1 MNDEIDKER
10 MPMGEQKVIVQPEFE
25 SQKNTPELELKL
37 EPQLVDYDTVKCFL
51 PEKWEMPRKGKL
63 LYHDEEVQSV
73 LKLLTFQL
81 GVEKSLDQI
90 PRSLIEEYL
99 SQSKS
104 NANNQLSQV
113 VASLSIPENEV
124 INSNLNE
131 EDTPD
136 LLNEVLT
143 IAQAK
148 MSKPSFETWLANL
161 KGYKEMDKDTLIIL
175 ADNEFQRDWVETRY
189 SNFIKDILEGITGR
203 RFTLTV
209 DVKSANGVG
218 VFK

>member
-1 MNDEIDKER
+1 
-10 MPMGEQKVIVQPEFE
+10 
-25 SQKNTPELELKL
+25 
-37 EPQLVDYDTVKCFL
+37 
-51 PEKWEMPRKGKL
+51 
-63 LYHDEEVQSV
+63 
-73 LKLLTFQL
+73 
-81 GVEKSLDQI
+81 
-90 PRSLIEEYL
+90 
-99 SQSKS
+99 
-104 NANNQLSQV
+104 
-113 VASLSIPENEV
+113 
-124 INSNLNE
+124 
-131 EDTPD
+131 
-136 LLNEVLT
+136 
-143 IAQAK
+143 